1 MTGRGKNQ
9 EGVTKGKGEKQI
21 RKEKA
26 KILQE
31 KRLKE
36 AERGGM

>member
-1 MTGRGKNQ
+1 MTGRGENQ
-9 EGVTKGKGEKQI
+9 EGVTQGNGGKQI

-36 AERGGM
+36 VGRGEM